1 MEFKDEIATLSDR
14 ISSQSALLET
24 EEATK
29 FAFVVPFIRALGYD
43 PNDPADVIP
52 ESTCD
57 DAKPGEKVDIAIMK
71 DGKPIMM
78 FECKSMNS
86 DLDQEKTKQ
95 LLRYFA
101 VTDMKVGVLTNGTI
115 YKFYSDLEKANRMD
129 SRPFLEVDLRDLKEP
144 ILAELDRFRK
154 ETFEADVIVSAAHE
168 LKYKKAIKEILK
180 DELKKPSE
188 EFVRF
193 FTGRKFSDGSKL
205 YEGRLTQRLQ
215 PKFEN
220 ITRRAFNEF
229 INDEIDARYEKLK
242 EIRKIEEGEAEI
254 EAESEQPLEKKGI
267 VTTEEE
273 IEGYH
278 IVRAILHEIVDPE
291 RVVFKDTVSYC
302 NVLLDNNVRKPICRF
317 FFDGKQKYVAIFGE
331 NKVQERVPIDKLSDI
346 YKYTDKIKATVG
358 YYDKTNSSKN
368 SLTSPEM

>member
-1 MEFKDEIATLSDR
+1 MELKDRMENLSEK
-14 ISSQSALLET
+14 ISSQSTLLGT

-29 FAFVVPFIRALGYD
+29 FAFVVPFVRALGYD
-43 PNDPADVIP
+43 PNDPTDFIP
-52 ESTCD
+52 EYTCD

-78 FECKSMNS
+78 FECKSANT
-86 DLDQEKTKQ
+86 DLNQEKTKQ

-101 VTDMKVGVLTNGTI
+101 VTDVKVGVLTNGII

-129 SRPFLEVDLRDLKEP
+129 SRPFLEVNLKDLKEP
-144 ILAELDRFRK
+144 VLAELDRFRK
-154 ETFEADVIVSAAHE
+154 ETFETDVVVSAAHE
-168 LKYKKAIKEILK
+168 LKYKKAIKDILK
-180 DELKKPSE
+180 DELEKPSE

-205 YEGRLTQRLQ
+205 YEGILTQRRI

-229 INDEIDARYEKLK
+229 IDDEIDARYEKLK
-242 EIRKIEEGEAEI
+242 EIREREAGKAAEEEETL
-254 EAESEQPLEKKGI
+254 EPEKKGI

-291 RVVFKDTVSYC
+291 RVVLKDTVSYC
-302 NVLLDNNVRKPICRF
+302 NVLLDHKVTKPICRF
-317 FFDGKQKYVAIFGE
+317 YFGGKQKYVGFFGE
-331 NKVQERVPIDKLSDI
+331 NKVQERVLIDKLSKI
-346 YKYTDKIKATVG
+346 YNYADKIKATVG
-358 YYDKTNSSKN
+358 YYDKTIVSKN
-368 SLTSPEM
+368 SLSSPGL